1 MSQLGLSSAKVPQ
14 IGPRVV
20 TSANGAQIQN
30 QCHFLKISDDTNPM
44 DDGSPTGPTTTSK
57 DFHRESEPASAA
69 SANGRNEGFGD
80 QPNWMPID
88 SQLSTDQGQDVHSN
102 LQGLASISIAT
113 AGYSRSHEMNNSS
126 GYGNSESSTTGD
138 TSLSPDT
145 GNSASN
151 RPTPNAS
158 TPSDTRPSLQPGQNS
173 GRTSYETSPASSNQ
187 RLPATDGRSM
197 SSFFS
202 TQPDYS
208 NITAT
213 GLTPDN
219 TFTMPET
226 PGRSFDVP
234 SGWEMSNQ
242 TTGLTPV
249 GEGVFRTLM
258 GLGPMDPM

>member
-1 MSQLGLSSAKVPQ
+1 MDANSPTRPAATSSDFRRESDP
-14 IGPRVV
+14 
-20 TSANGAQIQN
+20 TSAEQA
-30 QCHFLKISDDTNPM
+30 NP
-44 DDGSPTGPTTTSK
+44 
-57 DFHRESEPASAA
+57 
-69 SANGRNEGFGD
+69 RNDSFGD

-88 SQLSTDQGQDVHSN
+88 SQLSSDQGQNVQRN
-102 LQGLASISIAT
+102 LQGLAIGDITTISIT
-113 AGYSRSHEMNNSS
+113 TTDYLNREMNNGS
-126 GYGNSESSTTGD
+126 GYGNSESNATADSG
-138 TSLSPDT
+138 LSPDT
-145 GNSASN
+145 ANSASN
-151 RPTPNAS
+151 RPTPSAS
-158 TPSDTRPSLQPGQNS
+158 TPSDTRPSLQPGQTS
-173 GRTSYETSPASSNQ
+173 GGKSYETSPASSNQ
-187 RLPATDGRSM
+187 RLPATDGRAL

-208 NITAT
+208 NIPST

-226 PGRSFDVP
+226 HGRSFDVP

>member
-1 MSQLGLSSAKVPQ
+1 M
-14 IGPRVV
+14 
-20 TSANGAQIQN
+20 
-30 QCHFLKISDDTNPM
+30 DDT
-44 DDGSPTGPTTTSK
+44 SPTGPTATAN
-57 DFHRESEPASAA
+57 DFHREADPVSAK
-69 SANGRNEGFGD
+69 SANSRNDNFSD

-88 SQLSTDQGQDVHSN
+88 SQLSGDQGQHVQRN
-102 LQGLASISIAT
+102 MQGLAIGDIASISITT
-113 AGYSRSHEMNNSS
+113 AGYLNRELNTGS
-126 GYGNSESSTTGD
+126 GYGNSESNTTGD
-138 TSLSPDT
+138 SGLSPDT

-151 RPTPNAS
+151 RPTPSAS
-158 TPSDTRPSLQPGQNS
+158 TPSDTRPSLQPGQTS
-173 GRTSYETSPASSNQ
+173 GGKSYETSPATSNQ
-187 RLPATDGRSM
+187 RLPTTDGRALG
-197 SSFFS
+197 SFFS

-208 NITAT
+208 NIPAT

>member
-1 MSQLGLSSAKVPQ
+1 
-14 IGPRVV
+14 
-20 TSANGAQIQN
+20 
-30 QCHFLKISDDTNPM
+30 M
-44 DDGSPTGPTTTSK
+44 DDSSPTGPTNTSN
-57 DFHRESEPASAA
+57 DFRRESDPASAETTNA
-69 SANGRNEGFGD
+69 RTDGFGD

-88 SQLSTDQGQDVHSN
+88 SQLSSEQRN
-102 LQGLASISIAT
+102 LQGLAIGDMASISITT
-113 AGYSRSHEMNNSS
+113 ASYRNHEINTGS
-126 GYGNSESSTTGD
+126 GYGNSENSTTAD
-138 TSLSPDT
+138 TGLSPDT
-145 GNSASN
+145 ANSTSS

-158 TPSDTRPSLQPGQNS
+158 TPSDTRPSLKPGQTS
-173 GRTSYETSPASSNQ
+173 GRASYETSPATSKQ
-187 RLPATDGRSM
+187 RLPTTDGRPM

-208 NITAT
+208 NIVPT

-234 SGWEMSNQ
+234 SGWEMNNQQ

>member
-1 MSQLGLSSAKVPQ
+1 M
-14 IGPRVV
+14 
-20 TSANGAQIQN
+20 
-30 QCHFLKISDDTNPM
+30 DDT
-44 DDGSPTGPTTTSK
+44 SPTGPTTTSS
-57 DFHRESEPASAA
+57 DFRRESDPTSAESTNA
-69 SANGRNEGFGD
+69 RNDSFGD

-88 SQLSTDQGQDVHSN
+88 SQLSADQGQNVQRN
-102 LQGLASISIAT
+102 LQGLAIGDMASISIPT
-113 AGYSRSHEMNNSS
+113 SNYLNRELNNSS
-126 GYGNSESSTTGD
+126 GYGNSESSTTAD
-138 TSLSPDT
+138 TGLSPDT
-145 GNSASN
+145 TNSASN

-158 TPSDTRPSLQPGQNS
+158 TPSDTRPSLKQGQNS
-173 GRTSYETSPASSNQ
+173 GGASYETSPATSNQ
-187 RLPATDGRSM
+187 RLPTTDGRALG
-197 SSFFS
+197 SFFS

-208 NITAT
+208 NITAS

-226 PGRSFDVP
+226 PGRSFDIP

>member
-1 MSQLGLSSAKVPQ
+1 M
-14 IGPRVV
+14 
-20 TSANGAQIQN
+20 
-30 QCHFLKISDDTNPM
+30 DDT
-44 DDGSPTGPTTTSK
+44 SPTGPTTTSN
-57 DFHRESEPASAA
+57 DFHRESDPASAK
-69 SANGRNEGFGD
+69 SANSHNDNFGD

-88 SQLSTDQGQDVHSN
+88 SQLSSEQGQHVQRD
-102 LQGLASISIAT
+102 LQGLAIGDMASISIT
-113 AGYSRSHEMNNSS
+113 TTNYRNHEMNNGS
-126 GYGNSESSTTGD
+126 GYGNSESSTTAD
-138 TSLSPDT
+138 TGLSPDT
-145 GNSASN
+145 ANSTSN

-158 TPSDTRPSLQPGQNS
+158 TPSDTRPSLKPGQTS
-173 GRTSYETSPASSNQ
+173 GGTSYETSPATSNQ
-187 RLPATDGRSM
+187 RLPPTDGRAM

-208 NITAT
+208 NISAT

-219 TFTMPET
+219 TFAMPET

-258 GLGPMDPM
+258 GLGPLDPM